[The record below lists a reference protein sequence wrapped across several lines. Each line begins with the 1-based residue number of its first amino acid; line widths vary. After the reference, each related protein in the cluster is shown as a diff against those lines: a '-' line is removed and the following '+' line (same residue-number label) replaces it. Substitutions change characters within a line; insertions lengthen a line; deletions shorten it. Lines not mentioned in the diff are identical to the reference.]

1 MCSRSTWRSRWQP
14 RRAPATAPY
23 GTTRT
28 GSERTIRRPTKP
40 SNTQTAPS
48 KGEASFAAIS
58 TPCCLLARLG
68 SRFPA
73 STAPLG
79 APSKTFRFFAD
90 GVRFV
95 RGTHSAS
102 PSGCG
107 SRAGCPQGRE
117 PPPPPRVP
125 SAPRPTTP
133 TRRVSRS
140 GTRVRGRLHN
150 FGDRFRRALSLL
162 HRPVPMLLSEP
173 IVG

>member
-68 SRFPA
+68 LASLHQRRRLAPPRKLSVSSLTVCALFAGPTQLHRADAAAGRGVHRGGSRRHRQGSQARGDRRRRRGESAEAAQGYVGA
-73 STAPLG
+73 STILG
-79 APSKTFRFFAD
+79 TVFAALFRCCI
-90 GVRFV
+90 VLCPCSCR
-95 RGTHSAS
+95 S
-102 PSGCG
+102 PS
-107 SRAGCPQGRE
+107 
-117 PPPPPRVP
+117 
-125 SAPRPTTP
+125 
-133 TRRVSRS
+133 
-140 GTRVRGRLHN
+140 
-150 FGDRFRRALSLL
+150 
-162 HRPVPMLLSEP
+162 
-173 IVG
+173 